1 MSKVELMYDEA
12 LKWKS
17 FGIDSFVMR
26 VEAELGSKKLSK
38 KFVKLNSE
46 MLLYK
51 ENIPSD
57 VNFFG
62 IFLQNSDLICL
73 DIEHL
78 PSGSVQNFFFFLE
91 RVGLNP
97 DTFLIENSLNG
108 GLHIFFRNT
117 GTKLETKHFLQ
128 YHGIGFDVLTKDRV
142 FTSPSFFKSKK
153 YEWWNGGI
161 KEFTSK
167 EDIPIIPLP
176 LLEMI
181 QKSECWKIK
190 K

>member
-78 PSGSVQNFFFFLE
+78 PSGSVQNFFFF
-91 RVGLNP
+91 
-97 DTFLIENSLNG
+97 FK
-108 GLHIFFRNT
+108 FF
-117 GTKLETKHFLQ
+117 G
-128 YHGIGFDVLTKDRV
+128 
-142 FTSPSFFKSKK
+142 
-153 YEWWNGGI
+153 
-161 KEFTSK
+161 
-167 EDIPIIPLP
+167 
-176 LLEMI
+176 
-181 QKSECWKIK
+181 
-190 K
+190 